1 MIPTGEPAEAC
12 ANITIIDDTS
22 LEGSH
27 DFSVGIV
34 SASLNN
40 SVLGVNSE
48 PVVVE
53 IQDDERETQNV
64 LSQTLYFIWLL
75 F

>member
-1 MIPTGEPAEAC
+1 MIPTGELAEAC

-34 SASLNN
+34 STSLET
-40 SVLGVNSE
+40 SVLAINSE

-53 IQDDERETQNV
+53 IQDDER
-64 LSQTLYFIWLL
+64 
-75 F
+75 